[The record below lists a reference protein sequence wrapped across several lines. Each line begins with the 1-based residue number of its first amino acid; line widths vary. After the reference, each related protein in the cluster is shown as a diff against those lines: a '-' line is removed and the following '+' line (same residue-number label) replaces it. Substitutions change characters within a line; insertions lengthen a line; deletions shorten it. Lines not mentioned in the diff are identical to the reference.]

1 MGRLSGDGAHRG
13 TAAAHDA
20 RRAYRW
26 RRRLPLLVGPGV
38 AAHQGCSVVARWTR
52 DGRYAGAPRAGEAV
66 AAQGAVPAACP
77 HGMSGG
83 SLAAGANTGGMA
95 QLSDSWTGAVGD

>member
-52 DGRYAGAPRAGEAV
+52 DGRYAGASRGGGAV
-66 AAQGAVPAACP
+66 AAQVAVPAAWP
-77 HGMSGG
+77 YPTPGG
-83 SLAAGANTGGMA
+83 WLAAGANTGAMA
-95 QLSDSWTGAVGD
+95 QLSDSWTGV